1 MATTE
6 RLFGYFGSSTGAASA
21 LRAAVHLPRRILG
34 VVSRGGRTDLVGDSL
49 SEVWAAKLLIVGQL
63 DEDLLTLNQEASEGL
78 PGPKSLIV
86 IESATHLFEDSGTL
100 GEVAAEAS
108 HWFWL
113 YLLPVSY
120 TIRLRN
126 VA

>member
-1 MATTE
+1 MVTTE

-34 VVSRGGRTDLVGDSL
+34 VVSRGVRTDLAGDSL

-63 DEDLLTLNQEASEGL
+63 DEDLFTLNQEVLEGL
-78 PGPKSLIV
+78 PGSKSLVV

-108 HWFWL
+108 H
-113 YLLPVSY
+113 
-120 TIRLRN
+120 
-126 VA
+126 

>member
-1 MATTE
+1 MVTTE

-21 LRAAVHLPRRILG
+21 LRAAARLPRRILA
-34 VVSRGGRTDLVGDSL
+34 VVSRGGRADLAGDSL
-49 SEVWAAKLLIVGQL
+49 SEVRAATLLIVGQL
-63 DEDLLTLNQEASEGL
+63 DEDLLTLNQEALEGL
-78 PGPKSLIV
+78 PGPKSLVV
-86 IESATHLFEDSGTL
+86 IESAIHLFEESGTL
-100 GEVAAEAS
+100 GEVAVEAS
-108 HWFWL
+108 HWFRL

>member
-1 MATTE
+1 M
-6 RLFGYFGSSTGAASA
+6 SC
-21 LRAAVHLPRRILG
+21 
-34 VVSRGGRTDLVGDSL
+34 GGRTDLAGDSL

-63 DEDLLTLNQEASEGL
+63 DEDLFTLNQETSEGL